1 MARYPLSSR
10 VEDPRRMTA
19 ETLGQIR
26 SDVNSDPWLSR
37 GIGLL
42 RQQSLR
48 TADYH
53 HHDHQTDD
61 DLLRGGEPHARQERD
76 HILGEATSLEQ
87 AEEYERAEE
96 RAAVVAAAA
105 EDEREPDVETL
116 LRQKH
121 VRLDVRE
128 IVSKQDA
135 GEPRHAGAER
145 EGLHLE
151 AEDRL
156 AGDGG
161 DDLVLADRAKHTAE
175 RRAAHA
181 LERGIDEPD
190 RDQHEQQ
197 VEELIVAA
205 EPSMERARNPGHA
218 VRTAREP
225 RLVQEK

>member
-1 MARYPLSSR
+1 C
-10 VEDPRRMTA
+10 
-19 ETLGQIR
+19 
-26 SDVNSDPWLSR
+26 
-37 GIGLL
+37 
-42 RQQSLR
+42 
-48 TADYH
+48 
-53 HHDHQTDD
+53 
-61 DLLRGGEPHARQERD
+61 
-76 HILGEATSLEQ
+76 
-87 AEEYERAEE
+87 ERARG

-105 EDEREPDVETL
+105 EDGGEPDVETL

-121 VRLDVRE
+121 VRLEVRE
-128 IVSKQDA
+128 IVRKQDA

-175 RRAAHA
+175 RRAAYA
-181 LERGIDEPD
+181 LERGVDEPD

-205 EPSMERARNPGHA
+205 QPSREAAGTPGHA
-218 VRTAREP
+218 VRTAPEP